1 MNKLSKDFH
10 CNICDKYYKS
20 YQSLWNH
27 NKRFHSDITLI
38 STVCKPNIN
47 HVSPAYQPN
56 INHISTE
63 KQKYKLIES
72 KKGCY
77 LCKFCNKEYKTN
89 QGRWKHQKK
98 CEKSL
103 KEENE
108 ELKHKYKMMEEKYG
122 EQIKILSKKVEEL
135 INTNCKVHYK
145 TLQKINK
152 QQHIENQQN
161 NTQNINTQN
170 NINIIGFTKENL
182 LELFSP
188 KEKLNIL
195 QKKFNSLSYIIEYTH
210 FNKKYPQMNN
220 IKITNLNNNIAHIYD
235 GVKNKFI
242 ATTKDKLISDLIINR
257 MYDIEEFK
265 GEVMEK
271 MTKKEK
277 DIINRMLN
285 KFYEDE
291 EIFIDNKK
299 EEIIHF
305 NEYIFSI

>member
-27 NKRFHSDITLI
+27 NKKFHSLSAKNTLKSANNSSKSSI
-38 STVCKPNIN
+38 DSPKSVKNIL
-47 HVSPAYQPN
+47 SC
-56 INHISTE
+56 E
-63 KQKYKLIES
+63 
-72 KKGCY
+72 
-77 LCKFCNKEYKTN
+77 FCNKTFKRIDYLK
-89 QGRWKHQKK
+89 KHINLNRCKK
-98 CEKSL
+98 KDDIITLL
-103 KEENE
+103 KKENE
-108 ELKHKYKMMEEKYG
+108 ELKISFQKEIEDLKNQLKEFMNK
-122 EQIKILSKKVEEL
+122 
-135 INTNCKVHYK
+135 NCKIHYK
-145 TLQKINK
+145 TLQKIN
-152 QQHIENQQN
+152 NQQN

-235 GVKNKFI
+235 GIKNKFI